1 MKKLGWKHTVYAC
14 YIGYVTE
21 SIVNSFAPLLFLT
34 FQSEFGISLERISLL
49 ISINFCTQI
58 FIDWLAG
65 RYADRF
71 GYRTSITFAHVTAAV
86 GLIGLA
92 VFPSLFPDPFYGL
105 LLAVII
111 YAVGGGLLEVLVTPI
126 VEACPESAGAGS
138 VSLLHSFYN
147 WGQVAVF
154 LISTAFFALFGTAH
168 WRILTVLW
176 ALVPLCNIIYLLKVP
191 MAPLIKEGET
201 GMTIPQLLKN
211 GRFLLL
217 VLLVLCAGAAE
228 CGISQWASTF
238 AEAGLGIS
246 KSIGDL
252 AGPTCFA
259 IMMGTVRALHGRS
272 GEKFR
277 IEQLMLIS
285 GIICLVCYLIASLSP
300 SPVGGLIGCALCGL
314 GCALLWPGSF
324 SVAADTLHNGGT
336 AMFALLSLF
345 GDLGG
350 AAGPALIGMTADRFG
365 GSLQT
370 GILFGTIFPILLLLC
385 IVLLNRIKKKAE

>member
-1 MKKLGWKHTVYAC
+1 MKRLTYKYTVYAC

-21 SIVNSFAPLLFLT
+21 SIVNTFAPLLFLT
-34 FQSEFGISLERISLL
+34 FQGEFGISLERISLL

-58 FIDWLAG
+58 VIDWLAG
-65 RYADRF
+65 RYADKF
-71 GYRTSITFAHVTAAV
+71 GYRTGITFAHVTAAV
-86 GLIGLA
+86 GIIGLA
-92 VFPSLFPDPFYGL
+92 MFPSLFPDPFWGL
-105 LLAVII
+105 LLAVML

-126 VEACPESAGAGS
+126 VEACPDSANAGS

-147 WGQVAVF
+147 WGQVAVL
-154 LISTAFFALFGTAH
+154 LISTAYFALFGTAH
-168 WRILTVLW
+168 WRILAVLW
-176 ALVPLCNIIYLLKVP
+176 ALVPLCNTVFLLKVP
-191 MAPLIKEGET
+191 MNPLIKDGET
-201 GMTIPQLLKN
+201 GMTIPQLIKDR
-211 GRFLLL
+211 RFLLL
-217 VLLVLCAGAAE
+217 LLLVLCAGASE

-246 KSIGDL
+246 KAVGDL

-259 IMMGTVRALHGRS
+259 LLMGTVRALHGRF
-272 GEKFR
+272 GKKYR
-277 IEQLMLIS
+277 IEQLMLVS
-285 GIICLVCYLIASLSP
+285 GVICLVCYLTASLSP

-324 SVAADTLHNGGT
+324 SVAADSLPRGGT

-350 AAGPALIGMTADRFG
+350 AAGPALIGVTADHFG

-370 GILFGTIFPILLLLC
+370 GLLFGTIFSILLVVSLLLL
-385 IVLLNRIKKKAE
+385 RRSSHKT

>member
-1 MKKLGWKHTVYAC
+1 MD
-14 YIGYVTE
+14 
-21 SIVNSFAPLLFLT
+21 SF
-34 FQSEFGISLERISLL
+34 
-49 ISINFCTQI
+49 
-58 FIDWLAG
+58 
-65 RYADRF
+65 
-71 GYRTSITFAHVTAAV
+71 
-86 GLIGLA
+86 
-92 VFPSLFPDPFYGL
+92 
-105 LLAVII
+105 
-111 YAVGGGLLEVLVTPI
+111 
-126 VEACPESAGAGS
+126 SAGAGS

-272 GEKFR
+272 GEKYR

-300 SPVGGLIGCALCGL
+300 SPSPHPRLALFR
-314 GCALLWPGSF
+314 S
-324 SVAADTLHNGGT
+324 
-336 AMFALLSLF
+336 LSLPLCPKSLSLPLCLKSLSLPLCLKSLSLP
-345 GDLGG
+345 LG
-350 AAGPALIGMTADRFG
+350 
-365 GSLQT
+365 
-370 GILFGTIFPILLLLC
+370 
-385 IVLLNRIKKKAE
+385 